1 MSRHQLAV
9 LIQVLLLAITIGC
22 FIAAMN
28 GVYVAREL
36 AETTPAGLDGEV
48 GARVDRAFSYMQIAA
63 RSTPVTIPPP
73 IVGTASTNECTD
85 SPICSR
91 RFAPWRIYLSMSR
104 SSANGSPVA
113 AN

>member
-48 GARVDRAFSYMQIAA
+48 GARVDRAFSYMQI
-63 RSTPVTIPPP
+63 
-73 IVGTASTNECTD
+73 TAVIGGALVAFSLLSLLYRVLKRD
-85 SPICSR
+85 SDRMNSH
-91 RFAPWRIYLSMSR
+91 
-104 SSANGSPVA
+104 SSAE
-113 AN
+113 